1 MANVHERMRNMVIR
15 NLALQPKG
23 KGVALKLIKTV
34 DGEFDPTIGA
44 IVQTTKEYNGSGVR
58 VNYSA
63 YTMRNFD
70 IPCTDYQIYLS
81 PLQSPPYAGSLSW
94 YAGTQER
101 YIGEEVPNGTG
112 VPIIFNGITYS
123 AWPCQVEGIE
133 FDSSGQPVNPTLS
146 VGNIDGTISSLCLFF
161 DDLLKAKVTIR
172 QTLSKYLD
180 SDNFTTPNPDADP
193 TQQITETWYIDAK
206 TAEDNQTISWRLS
219 SPADVSGMIIPAR
232 LITGMCHWC
241 LTGGYRGPDCG
252 YVGAAM
258 FTENDEPDRKSVV

>member
-1 MANVHERMRNMVIR
+1 MLRSDI
-15 NLALQPKG
+15 Q
-23 KGVALKLIKTV
+23 KLEPGSLVTLIEV
-34 DGEFDPTIGA
+34 DCTEFSGDILYFHGHNIAFSEGA
-44 IVQTTKEYNGSGVR
+44 IQSM
-58 VNYSA
+58 VN
-63 YTMRNFD
+63 
-70 IPCTDYQIYLS
+70 
-81 PLQSPPYAGSLSW
+81 PLYAGSLSW

-101 YIGEEVPNGTG
+101 YIGETVPTG
-112 VPIIFNGITYS
+112 ASVPIIFNGITYS

-206 TAEDNQTISWRLS
+206 TAEDNVTVTWRLS

-252 YVGAAM
+252 YTGAAR
-258 FTENDEPDRKSVV
+258 FTEDDQPTDDPSLDKCSGILTGCKLRFGEDNQLPFGGAPAASLLGK

>member
-1 MANVHERMRNMVIR
+1 MLRSDI
-15 NLALQPKG
+15 Q
-23 KGVALKLIKTV
+23 KLEPGSLVTLIEV
-34 DGEFDPTIGA
+34 DCTEFSGDILYFHGHNIAFSEGA
-44 IVQTTKEYNGSGVR
+44 IQSM
-58 VNYSA
+58 VN
-63 YTMRNFD
+63 
-70 IPCTDYQIYLS
+70 
-81 PLQSPPYAGSLSW
+81 PLYAGSLSW

-101 YIGEEVPNGTG
+101 YIGETVSNGAG

-133 FDSSGQPVNPTLS
+133 FDSSGQPVSPTLS

-180 SDNFTTPNPDADP
+180 SGNFTTPNPDADP

-206 TAEDNQTISWRLS
+206 TAEDNQAISWRLS

-252 YVGAAM
+252 YTGAAM
-258 FTENDEPDRKSVV
+258 FTENDEPTDDPSLDRCSGILTGCKLRFGEDSQLPMGGFPSANLLGK